1 MLFIDDTCTDPY
13 HNLAEEEYLLKNF
26 TEPVFRLWR
35 NSDAIIV
42 GRYQNTLAEIDY
54 GYVKK
59 NGIKVVRRMT
69 GGGAV
74 FHDLGNLNFTFIQQR
89 KPEEDTAE
97 MFRRFTAPILK
108 ALNSIG
114 VKAYLEGRND
124 LLIDGK
130 KFSGNSVCIWK
141 DRILQHGTL
150 LFDTSIS
157 NLSAALRSRPEKFV
171 GKAVQSNRSRVTNI
185 REHLSEPHD
194 IEWFK
199 CFLGDYVSQLYESGD
214 RFVRYN
220 FTEAQNEEI
229 DALKRTKY
237 GTDEWNFGHS
247 PKFSRKSIRKFS
259 GGILEFYFTV
269 DKGVIKDLQV
279 KGDYFF
285 TRPTEEFEERFANV
299 VFTKEAVAAGLSRL
313 RTEDY
318 FTGITKD
325 DLLYM
330 FFGQDL

>member
-1 MLFIDDTCTDPY
+1 MLFIDDICTDPY
-13 HNLAEEEYLLKNF
+13 LNLAEEEYLLKNF

-54 GYVKK
+54 DYVKQ
-59 NGIKVVRRMT
+59 NEIKVVRRMT

-74 FHDLGNLNFTFIQQR
+74 FHDLGNLNFTFIQR
-89 KPEEDTAE
+89 RIPGEDTGA
-97 MFRRFTAPILK
+97 MFRRFTSPIIE

-130 KFSGNSVCIWK
+130 KFSGNAVCLWK
-141 DRILQHGTL
+141 ERILQHGTL

-157 NLSAALRSRPEKFV
+157 NLSSALRSRPEKFI

-185 REHLSEPHD
+185 KEHLAEPHD

-199 CFLGDYVSQLYESGD
+199 DFLAKYISSNHGSDEDFEKYS
-214 RFVRYN
+214 
-220 FTEAQNEEI
+220 FTDAQRKEI
-229 DALKRTKY
+229 EDLKRLKY
-237 GTDEWNFGHS
+237 GTDEWNFGSS
-247 PKFSRKSIRKFS
+247 PKFSRQSIKKFPT
-259 GGILEFYFTV
+259 GLLEFYFTV
-269 DKGVIKDLQV
+269 DKGVISDLQV

-285 TRPTEEFEERFANV
+285 TRPTEEFEQTLSGTHFS
-299 VFTKEAVAAGLSRL
+299 KESISEKLSSL
-313 RTEDY
+313 NTDEF
-318 FTGITKD
+318 FTGISKE
-325 DLLYM
+325 DLVSL
-330 FFGQDL
+330 FF